1 MKKLLL
7 LVVAAI
13 CATTMKAGYEP
24 WAYYSWR
31 QVDSPPYTQ
40 WLTGLTYNS
49 ETQTLSFKDEFRN
62 NLELYRGYN
71 IEVYKRGEGFGM
83 TRLWNTG
90 DEDLNNDEAK
100 YIDYMTRNP
109 FNEYGYLRDDYAW
122 YYIPM
127 LKQFAGEGKLGET
140 YYEVLIGW
148 RHKTFYTKSSNN
160 FMVCKDEAHGNF
172 SGKGGSTDIDI
183 HDIISKAREKGVTS
197 VRLFVW
203 GKYLDPVNYEW
214 NTYFST
220 EEPLHR
226 KKTGG
231 YLTSWVD
238 IDIPAVE
245 VQEIRQQGG
254 PEGPVSS
261 INAWY
266 EQTVDA
272 TVDIHSSL
280 PVTCRWQVRYHKDGG
295 QGWRYAPFRYTN
307 SEGETYEKW
316 NEYFT
321 AKEARRGQTL
331 YYHHPISGNG
341 YRSYMLRLEVQP
353 ENSLNKYYSNEVEV
367 NVLYPWYNEYGGLM
381 GYQENGSK
389 LTIEKAPDGYEYR
402 FVSDLPVHAWENEEN
417 PDYIDVV
424 MPAAPLGIERYQPTY
439 QVDFYDADATLL
451 KSEEVK
457 AGDDATP
464 PDMGNSVPA
473 LAGQRKAPSGSF
485 KGWDKDYTNV
495 HQRLNVFAKR
505 DLYVDMDIDMVGH
518 TCDRTDD
525 WKFAS
530 WFGTKFEGNKQKAM
544 LGDQLTFRASV
555 KTNTP
560 VNVYFQTGTVLS
572 NGDISWNT
580 ATKVGEVTGYEMN
593 KTMTFDK
600 EVTALVDYYNEMP
613 FERKRF
619 YRFYAVGAAT
629 EDMVYSSAMEVEMF
643 YPLTVV
649 ADQEVQVLTHESGFF
664 FNGTRSVIP
673 VKYGERVLIL
683 DQQGFKGAG
692 LDLARVNKPG
702 KGYLTDGTDENGNR
716 YFEAPGER
724 ETLNVT
730 TRQMTVV
737 FEVPG
742 QGKPEFK
749 KYGNSAYDVQ
759 TVPYGHGATLP
770 EQPTEENSLFLG
782 WQSWNPDEYLD
793 DGYEHV
799 TQDLI
804 GFTAQFEYIPPVP
817 TYTVTFKD
825 YDGTVLSTQTVE
837 EGQNA
842 EAPTVNGRTGYHF
855 TGWDKAYSTVTGD
868 LTVTALYGKDEVY
881 YTITYKDYDGTDL
894 GSEDVLEGEAATRL
908 SPTREHYTFSHWRD
922 YWTGDEVDLSQVT
935 ADMTV
940 EAVYTET
947 LWTLTFRVEGVVKY
961 TIQVVDGHNPHTV
974 YYPLDTPT
982 KESTASTDYTFTG
995 WTPDDV
1001 TSMTEDLV
1009 LDAQFAA
1016 SPRKYNVTFQ
1026 NWDHTLLE
1034 TQAVA
1039 YGKAAQAPAD
1049 PTKAGYTFTGW
1060 DRNFSDIRAD
1070 MTVTAEFIRN
1080 DLMDAIR
1087 EVLADE
1093 GYSAETIARARKV
1106 VTKDGIL
1113 VRTPD
1118 GKEFRLTGVEVK

>member
-13 CATTMKAGYEP
+13 CATYLKAEYMSN
-24 WAYYSWR
+24 AYYSWR
-31 QVDSPPYTQ
+31 QVEAPPYTK
-40 WLTGLTYNS
+40 WLVWLEYNP
-49 ETQTLSFKDEFRN
+49 ETQILSFNDIFRN
-62 NLELYRGYN
+62 DVEIERRYDF
-71 IEVYKRGEGFGM
+71 EVYRRGDGFGM
-83 TRLWNTG
+83 VRLWNSS
-90 DEDLNNDEAK
+90 EESNDESEFLYK
-100 YIDYMTRNP
+100 LKSGNVYD
-109 FNEYGYLRDDYAW
+109 YLRDDYAW
-122 YYIPM
+122 YYIP
-127 LKQFAGEGKLGET
+127 LLEQVVGENELVNDYDNFEFGILRYAK
-140 YYEVLIGW
+140 
-148 RHKTFYTKSSNN
+148 KPFYTKSSNH
-160 FMVCKDEAHGNF
+160 FMIDKFSYYNF
-172 SGKGGSTDIDI
+172 SKGNGGEVKYDMHSAIA
-183 HDIISKAREKGVTS
+183 SARKKGLASIRV
-197 VRLFVW
+197 FVW
-203 GKYLDPVNYEW
+203 GNYKDPLNGWKSY
-214 NTYFST
+214 YST
-220 EEPLHR
+220 EEPFYLR
-226 KKTGG
+226 MNGG
-231 YLTSWVD
+231 YLTSWID
-238 IDIPAVE
+238 IDVPAVE
-245 VQEIRQQGG
+245 VQDIKLT
-254 PEGPVSS
+254 EGIVRCGETA
-261 INAWY
+261 N
-266 EQTVDA
+266 A
-272 TVDIHSSL
+272 TVDIQSSL

-307 SEGETYEKW
+307 SEGDTYEKW

-321 AKEARRGQTL
+321 KNEAQRGQTL
-331 YYHHPISGNG
+331 YYHHPITGNG

-451 KSEEVK
+451 KTEEVR
-457 AGDDATP
+457 AGDDAA
-464 PDMGNSVPA
+464 PA
-473 LAGQRKAPSGSF
+473 LFGTRKAPSGTFS
-485 KGWDKDYTNV
+485 GWSEDYTNV
-495 HQRLNVFAKR
+495 RKRLNVYAKY
-505 DLYVDMDIDMVGH
+505 DVYVDMGIDMVGH
-518 TCDRTDD
+518 TCDKTDD
-525 WKFAS
+525 WKFQS
-530 WFGTKFEGNKQKAM
+530 WTGTKLEGNKQRAM
-544 LGDQLTFRASV
+544 LGDQLTFRANV

-580 ATKVGEVTGYEMN
+580 ATKVGEVTGYDVN
-593 KTMTFDK
+593 KTLTFDK

-619 YRFYAVGAAT
+619 YRFYASGAAT
-629 EDMVYSSAMEVEMF
+629 EDKVYSPAMEVEMF

-664 FNGTRSVIP
+664 FNGMRSVIP
-673 VKYGERVLIL
+673 VKSGERVLVL

-702 KGYLTDGTDENGNR
+702 KGYLTEGTDENGNH

-749 KYGNSAYDVQ
+749 KYGSSAYDVQ
-759 TVPYGHGATLP
+759 TVPYGHSATLP

-842 EAPTVNGRTGYHF
+842 EAPIMTGRKGYHF
-855 TGWDKAYSTVTGD
+855 MGWDREFSTVTED

-894 GSEDVLEGEAATRL
+894 GTEDVLEGDAATSL

-1001 TSMTEDLV
+1001 ESMTEDLV

-1034 TQAVA
+1034 SQAVA

-1080 DLMDAIR
+1080 DLLDAIR

>member
-7 LVVAAI
+7 LFVAAVYAVAI
-13 CATTMKAGYEP
+13 KAGYEP

-31 QVDSPPYTQ
+31 QVDTPPYTQ

-83 TRLWNTG
+83 ARLWNTG

-183 HDIISKAREKGVTS
+183 HNIISKAREKGVTS

-231 YLTSWVD
+231 YLTSWID

-245 VQEIRQQGG
+245 IQDMRQDGG
-254 PEGPVSS
+254 PDGPVSS
-261 INAWY
+261 INEWY
-266 EQTVDA
+266 GNTVNLTAD
-272 TVDIHSSL
+272 VQSVL

-295 QGWRYAPFRYTN
+295 QGWIYVPFRYTN
-307 SEGETYEKW
+307 SEGQTYEKW

-321 AKEARRGQTL
+321 ANEARRGQRL
-331 YYHHPISGNG
+331 YYHHPITGNG

-353 ENSLNKYYSNEVEV
+353 DNSLNKYYSNEVEV
-367 NVLYPWYNEYGGLM
+367 KVLYPVTYPFGGL
-381 GYQENGSK
+381 YYVENGEK
-389 LTIEKAPDGYEYR
+389 LTIEKAPDCHEYR
-402 FVSDLPVHAWENEEN
+402 YISDLPVYAWTNSEN
-417 PDYIDVV
+417 PDFLDVT
-424 MPAAPLGIERYQPTY
+424 MPACPLTIEEYTPTY

-451 KSEEVK
+451 KSEEVE
-457 AGDDATP
+457 AGNDATP
-464 PDMGNSVPA
+464 PNMANSAPA
-473 LAGQRKAPSGSF
+473 LNGARKAPAGSF

-505 DLYVDMDIDMVGH
+505 DVYVDLDIDMTGH

-525 WKFAS
+525 WKFQS

-544 LGDQLTFRASV
+544 LGDVLTFRASV

-560 VNVYFQTGTVLS
+560 VNVYFQTGTVVD
-572 NGDISWNT
+572 GDISWANGI
-580 ATKVGEVTGYEMN
+580 KVGEVTGYEMN
-593 KTMTFDK
+593 KVKTFDK
-600 EVTALVDYYNEMP
+600 EVTALIDYYNEMP
-613 FERKRF
+613 FEKKRY
-619 YRFYAVGAAT
+619 YRFYALGSGTAET
-629 EDMVYSSAMEVEMF
+629 VYSPMMEVEMY

-649 ADQEVQVLTHESGFF
+649 ADQELQVVTNEGGFY
-664 FNGTRSVIP
+664 FNAERSIIP
-673 VKYGERVLIL
+673 VQYGEKVVLL
-683 DQQGFKGAG
+683 DRQGFKGAG
-692 LDLARVNKPG
+692 LDVARVNKPG
-702 KGYLTDGTDENGNR
+702 KGYLTEGTDENGNR
-716 YFEAPGER
+716 YILGPGER

-730 TRQMTVV
+730 TQQLTVV

-742 QGKPEFK
+742 QGKEEFK
-749 KYGNSAYDVQ
+749 KYGSSAYDVQ
-759 TVPYGHGATLP
+759 TIPYGHSATLP
-770 EQPTEENSLFLG
+770 EQPTEENSIFLG
-782 WQSWNPDEYLD
+782 WQSWNSDEYPD
-793 DGYEHV
+793 DGYLYV
-799 TQDLI
+799 TQDLM

-825 YDGTVLSTQTVE
+825 WDGTVLSTQTVE

-842 EAPTVNGRTGYHF
+842 EAPTLNGRTDYHF
-855 TGWDKAYSTVTGD
+855 TGWDKAYSTVTED

-881 YTITYKDYDGTDL
+881 YTITFKDYDGTDL
-894 GSEDVLEGEAATRL
+894 GTEDVLEGEAATGPT
-908 SPTREHYTFSHWRD
+908 PTREHYTFTHWRD
-922 YWTGDEVDLSQVT
+922 YWTGDEAALDAVT
-935 ADMTV
+935 ADQTV

-947 LWTLTFRVEGVVKY
+947 LWTLTYRVDGVETY
-961 TIQVVDGHNPHTV
+961 SIQVVDGYNPANV
-974 YYPLDTPT
+974 YYPLGTPT
-982 KESTASTDYTFTG
+982 KESTATTDYTFTG
-995 WTPDDV
+995 WTPDNV
-1001 TSMTEDLV
+1001 TSMTEDLT
-1009 LDAQFAA
+1009 LEAQFAE
-1016 SPRKYNVTFQ
+1016 SPRKYKVTFQ

-1039 YGKAAQAPAD
+1039 YGTAAKAPAE
-1049 PTKAGYTFTGW
+1049 PTKTDYTFTGW

-1070 MTVTAEFIRN
+1070 MTVTAEFVRT

-1087 EVLADE
+1087 EVLSDE
-1093 GYSAETIARARKV
+1093 GYSAGDIAKARKV

-1118 GKEFRLTGVEVK
+1118 GKEFRLTGVEVR